1 VDIAQLINLA
11 ANVGVSIIYS
21 LVLLKWVTGEI
32 TKILRDITENL
43 KEIKKELSDQR
54 QDIEQLQRM
63 IYIKG
68 DGKHELFP

>member
-1 VDIAQLINLA
+1 MDIVQLINLA

-32 TKILRDITENL
+32 TKILRDITESL
-43 KEIKKELSDQR
+43 KEIKEELSDQR